1 MLSVEDLRARIDDL
15 ACLID
20 EFKLA
25 EASLHG
31 DGWKVAF
38 KKRSARSAKAKEL
51 DAEEAPGETST
62 REELA
67 VPAAVAEIP
76 VGVPVSS
83 PMNGIFYASPSPSSP
98 PFVKEGEP
106 VTAGQVVALIE
117 AMKVFNEITAPTS
130 GTVSKVL
137 AETGQVVQ
145 PGEPLLYIG

>member
-1 MLSVEDLRARIDDL
+1 MLFVEDLGARIDDL

-38 KKRSARSAKAKEL
+38 KKVSARPARTKESVA
-51 DAEEAPGETST
+51 DEVIGEASGAEEAP
-62 REELA
+62 A
-67 VPAAVAEIP
+67 PAPVAEIP
-76 VGVPVSS
+76 AGIPVSS
-83 PMNGIFYASPSPSSP
+83 PMNGIFYSSPSPSAP
-98 PFVKEGEP
+98 PFVKEGES
-106 VTAGQVVALIE
+106 VSAGQVVALIE

-130 GTVSKVL
+130 GTVLKVL